1 MLQSISVGQAYI
13 FMNLHENE
21 PNGILWHPIRVVQVS
36 FPPRIL
42 FLLDPQSHS
51 IGWNNITWVLYS
63 APDICMYVYS
73 IFKCLWSVI
82 TIILKRQ

>member
-51 IGWNNITWVLYS
+51 IG
-63 APDICMYVYS
+63 
-73 IFKCLWSVI
+73 
-82 TIILKRQ
+82 